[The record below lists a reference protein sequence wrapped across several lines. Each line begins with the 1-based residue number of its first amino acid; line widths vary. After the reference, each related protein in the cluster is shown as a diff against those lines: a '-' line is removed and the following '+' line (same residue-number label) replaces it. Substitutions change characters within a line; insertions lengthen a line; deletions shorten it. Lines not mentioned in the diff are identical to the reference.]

1 MAMVKYAFRTLFE
14 LERIK
19 TEEDLKFEMRVG
31 LHTGPCIGGV
41 IGALKP
47 RCGLTAAAITS
58 CFTALLFFG
67 LSMKYFRSLSGA
79 AMVAMAAVMTILLGL
94 QTIVVSRDPPWLR
107 TTVSCIDEHQ
117 GQLVFFW

>member
-41 IGALKP
+41 IGRLKP
-47 RCGLTAAAITS
+47 RSEAHDFLRRMSVLSLVTPLLTVAPVSCGCGFVLEP
-58 CFTALLFFG
+58 
-67 LSMKYFRSLSGA
+67 SMR
-79 AMVAMAAVMTILLGL
+79 TH
-94 QTIVVSRDPPWLR
+94 VSVEYAPVSSSSLR
-107 TTVSCIDEHQ
+107 TPV
-117 GQLVFFW
+117 